1 MPHDETHNF
10 DPSCDAFDCEVKYVH
25 THSCVTYSHLSLD
38 LDCAIPCYLKNCTK
52 RILHKWSMC
61 PIWRCTTTDTPLT
74 PGLPLDH
81 PMSIATIVLSIL
93 GTILM
98 TLVVTFVV
106 LLVLRRMKR
115 RGHQELRSHSDSP
128 IVGKKKTERL
138 VL

>member
-1 MPHDETHNF
+1 
-10 DPSCDAFDCEVKYVH
+10 
-25 THSCVTYSHLSLD
+25 
-38 LDCAIPCYLKNCTK
+38 
-52 RILHKWSMC
+52 MC